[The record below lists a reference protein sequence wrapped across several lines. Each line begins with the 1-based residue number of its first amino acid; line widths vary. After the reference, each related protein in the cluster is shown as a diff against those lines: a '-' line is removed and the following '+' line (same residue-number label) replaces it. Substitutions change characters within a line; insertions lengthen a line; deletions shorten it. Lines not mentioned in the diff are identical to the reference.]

1 MKLFP
6 DEVSKKEQEA
16 LGVDL
21 GTISDRDLWFETEK
35 RPIKY
40 RYAVRGL
47 VFDKKGRI
55 GVARSVKYDYY
66 QVPGG
71 GMEPGETIE
80 TALRREI
87 REEIGYE
94 ISHIKPIGYFCE
106 IKEGK
111 LNSRPATRCV
121 SYVFSAMAETEVGTN
136 YTAEENAED
145 LVPTWEE
152 VDFIIARKKKD
163 LVRLAETEPE
173 NYGGAFVTLRDL
185 KILEYYKEKYLDAK
199 G

>member
-6 DEVSKKEQEA
+6 DGVSEKERGT
-16 LGVDL
+16 LKVNL
-21 GTISDRDLWFETEK
+21 GTISDKDFGFETEK
-35 RPIKY
+35 RPLKY
-40 RYAVRGL
+40 RFAVRGL

-55 GVARSVKYDYY
+55 GVARSIKYDYY
-66 QVPGG
+66 QIPGG
-71 GMEPGETIE
+71 GMELGETIE

-94 ISHIKPIGYFCE
+94 ISHIQPIGHFCE
-106 IKEGK
+106 KKEGK

-121 SYVFSAMAETEVGTN
+121 SYVFSALAETEVGTN

-152 VDFIIARKKKD
+152 VDFIINRKKKD